1 MSEILIVVPKE
12 KFKALKGKDVN
23 KLLKTSLSR
32 VGETLKAER
41 EELLRERMTKL
52 EEKLRE
58 MGIAG
63 ATVYRGI
70 YGFGKKSRI
79 YSSDV
84 MRLST
89 DLPVVVEVVDRGYKI
104 EKAICEIKPMLKDG
118 MITVEPVIVV
128 WVGTQEEVKKFEEDA
143 VREEE

>member
-1 MSEILIVVPKE
+1 MVEVEHWNTLRLKIYIGENDRFEGKPLYKAIV
-12 KFKALKGKDVN
+12 
-23 KLLKTSLSR
+23 
-32 VGETLKAER
+32 
-41 EELLRERMTKL
+41 
-52 EEKLRE
+52 EKLRE

-79 YSSDV
+79 HSADV

-104 EKAICEIKPMLKDG
+104 EKVICEIKPMIKDG

-128 WVGTQEEVKKFEEDA
+128 WVGTSEEVKKLEEDA
-143 VREEE
+143 VRELG

>member
-1 MSEILIVVPKE
+1 MVEVEHWNTLRLKIYIGENDRWKGRPLYKAIV
-12 KFKALKGKDVN
+12 
-23 KLLKTSLSR
+23 
-32 VGETLKAER
+32 
-41 EELLRERMTKL
+41 
-52 EEKLRE
+52 EKLRE

-79 YSSDV
+79 HSGDV

-89 DLPVVVEVVDRGYKI
+89 DLPVVIEVVDRGYKI
-104 EKAICEIKPMLKDG
+104 EKAICEIKPMINDG

-128 WVGTQEEVKKFEEDA
+128 WVGTQDEVSRFREDA
-143 VREEE
+143 VREES